1 MSTRSSGPSYDMQMM
16 ISKVKYN
23 FACTFIAIF
32 LTAGSIVRAQE
43 KALRPLTPDDLFK
56 LEDIGQVVPS
66 PDGRWL
72 AYVIKRSRST
82 ALIHTRPFLEGN
94 DRGDVWLVSMSGGK
108 PQNLTNGLVDGS
120 GWWAP
125 TWSPDSQRLA
135 MLSTRGENVR
145 LWTWEKSTRRLKR
158 LTERA
163 VDIAATQQA
172 PFAWLNN
179 QQIVSA
185 VLHQG
190 HKPNA
195 MTVEMRAAEIA
206 MREWPKAWRG
216 QVATASA
223 FESGVPVRLGQ
234 RPQGELLLID
244 VTKGNRQLSTAVNF
258 RELRINPDQ
267 QHIAILK
274 ATDVK
279 RPESD
284 KPLTTGRPQFVY
296 HAAVFTRDGKQVLL
310 DTTKVKDVQPGSLRW
325 SPEGK
330 SLALIGRISSAGAQ
344 AVICVLA
351 TNVCQAVS
359 ASDEAASLMW
369 GAEHSLLMLSKPEG
383 NRQDWWVLN
392 VSKQKRNLTA
402 SMKTV
407 PRELIR
413 VAGGEAVVGLA
424 DGELWRIRLE
434 GVGPENLTS
443 DFEPR
448 ITSIV
453 WPTAANENSASKVI
467 AGVRSGPT
475 TDWYRIDLSSRQTT
489 SISKPKPEVTIAGV
503 HPESDTT
510 IMTARDRAGTYLW
523 LTRTEST
530 AIVETNMHLRE
541 IAQTEFK
548 KIEYRSTDGQQLKGW
563 VLLPVGYRSG
573 QRYPLITVVYGG
585 QIFGDNPPGG
595 HNRSINNSSSLN
607 YHLLAAHGYAVLFPS
622 IPLKPE
628 GQASDPYVDFP
639 KSVIPAVD
647 KVIEEGIADPKR
659 LGVMGQ
665 SYGGYTTYSLIAQT
679 NRFQAAVSLAGLSE
693 LSSLYGIFDAR
704 FRYDQFPDGRMFMMS
719 LAEGGQLRMGN
730 PPWKDSE
737 RYLRNSPLFYADRI
751 ETPLLIMQGDMDYV
765 AMQQG
770 EQMYTALYR
779 QNKRSSFV
787 RYWGEGHVLEGPANI
802 RDMWQRIYKWFD
814 HYLRAEVTK

>member
-1 MSTRSSGPSYDMQMM
+1 MSTRNSGPAYDAQMM
-16 ISKVKYN
+16 ISRVKYN
-23 FACTFIAIF
+23 FACAFMAVF
-32 LTAGSIVRAQE
+32 LTAGSIASAQE
-43 KALRPLTPDDLFK
+43 KPLRPLTPDDLFK

-72 AYVIKRSRST
+72 AYVIKRSKTT
-82 ALIHTRPFLEGN
+82 ALIHTRPFLEGS
-94 DRGDVWLVSMSGGK
+94 DRGDVWLTPTSGGK
-108 PQNLTNGLVDGS
+108 PQNLTSGLVDGS

-135 MLSTRGENVR
+135 MLSTRGDNVR
-145 LWTWEKSTRRLKR
+145 LWMWEKSTRRLTR

-163 VDIAATQQA
+163 VDVATGQQV
-172 PFAWLNN
+172 PFVWLNN
-179 QQIVSA
+179 QQIVAA
-185 VLHQG
+185 VLPQG
-190 HKPNA
+190 QKPNA

-206 MREWPKAWRG
+206 MLEWPKAWRG
-216 QVATASA
+216 QVTTANV
-223 FESGVPVRLGQ
+223 FESGVPVRLDQ

-244 VTKGNRQLSTAVNF
+244 VTKGNRQLATAVNF
-258 RELRINPDQ
+258 RELRLNPDQ

-279 RPESD
+279 RLEPD
-284 KPLTTGRPQFVY
+284 KPLTIGRPQFV
-296 HAAVFTRDGKQVLL
+296 HQAAVFTRDRKQVLL
-310 DTTKVKDVQPGSLRW
+310 DTAKVQDVQAGSLRW
-325 SPEGK
+325 SPHGK
-330 SLALIGRISSAGAQ
+330 SLALIGRISSDGAQ

-351 TNVCQAVS
+351 TNMCQAVS
-359 ASDEAASLMW
+359 ASEEPASLMW
-369 GAEHSLLMLSKPEG
+369 GAEDNLLMLSKSEG

-392 VSKQKRNLTA
+392 VSGQKRNLT
-402 SMKTV
+402 STMRTV

-413 VAGGEAVVGLA
+413 AAGGGAVVGIA
-424 DGELWRIRLE
+424 DGELWRIRPD
-434 GVGPENLTS
+434 GVGPENLTA

-448 ITSIV
+448 ITSIA
-453 WPTAANENSASKVI
+453 WPTSPNEIPAAKVI
-467 AGVRSGPT
+467 AGVRNGPT
-475 TDWYRIDLSSRQTT
+475 TDWYRVDLSSRKVT
-489 SISKPKPEVTIAGV
+489 SISKPRPEVTIAGF

-510 IMTARDRAGTYLW
+510 FMTARDRAGTYLW
-523 LTRTEST
+523 LTRAEST
-530 AIVETNMHLRE
+530 TIVKTNTHLRE

-548 KIEYRSTDGQQLKGW
+548 KIEYRSLDGQQLKGW
-563 VLLPVGYRSG
+563 VLLPVGYQSG
-573 QRYPLITVVYGG
+573 KRYPLITLVYGG
-585 QIFGDNPPGG
+585 NVFGDNPPGG
-595 HNRSINNSSSLN
+595 HSRTINNSSSLN

-628 GQASDPYVDFP
+628 GQASDPYLEFP
-639 KSVIPAVD
+639 KSVMPAVD

-665 SYGGYTTYSLIAQT
+665 SYGGYTTYSLISQS

-719 LAEGGQLRMGN
+719 LLEAGQLRMGS

-737 RYLRNSPLFYADRI
+737 RYLRNSPLSYADRI

-770 EQMYTALYR
+770 EQMFTALYR
-779 QNKRSSFV
+779 QNKRAAFV

-814 HYLRAEVTK
+814 QYLRP